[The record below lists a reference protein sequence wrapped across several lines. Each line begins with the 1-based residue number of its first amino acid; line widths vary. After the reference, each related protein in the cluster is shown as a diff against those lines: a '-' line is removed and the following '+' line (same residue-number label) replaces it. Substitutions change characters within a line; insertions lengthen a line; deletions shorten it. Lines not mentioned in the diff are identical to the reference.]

1 MPAVNLTWYQ
11 PIVRRIMRDVSSL
24 KQKEIAEIEGV
35 TRQAVSKK
43 MQSKTYQRSLE
54 DWVQILDKAGYE
66 IKEKQ
71 YEGN

>member
-1 MPAVNLTWYQ
+1 MPAVNLNWYDS
-11 PIVRRIMRDVSSL
+11 IVRRIMRDVSSL
-24 KQKEIAEIEGV
+24 KQREIAEIEGV

-43 MQSKTYQRSLE
+43 MQSKTYQISLE